1 MSLFILPYL
10 SLLSEIVVVFA
21 FAYTRKRLNP
31 GMKILGAYFVLC
43 LMAGLLEVWLA
54 SKRINNWWIF
64 HYFTPVEYALL
75 MSVFYSWNQRSP
87 VRKLILYSIPI
98 YIASWLM
105 GSFWLA
111 NPADTFSYA
120 YPVSEVLLVLVSS
133 YTLLRIERLEGSSV
147 LDMPEFWVSSGT
159 LIYFGGTIV
168 WSSLNVPILHTS
180 LEIMRLAWSTQSI
193 ANIVANL
200 LFAGGY
206 LCLLRKT

>member
-1 MSLFILPYL
+1 
-10 SLLSEIVVVFA
+10 
-21 FAYTRKRLNP
+21 
-31 GMKILGAYFVLC
+31 MKILGAYFVLC